1 MDKRR
6 KRVVS
11 EGIIIAI
18 IGGAVT
24 VIAAIIGLIAKSSS
38 KNKQKN
44 VVKQKQ
50 KGNGNNQIGIQNI
63 TKEEREN
70 V

>member
-1 MDKRR
+1 M
-6 KRVVS
+6 S

>member
-1 MDKRR
+1 M
-6 KRVVS
+6 S

-18 IGGAVT
+18 IGGAAT